1 MLKELEMRLSLNRF
15 RYSLALSLIFLVNLN
30 SMAQEEFLQL
40 DSIVVIQSDLPMS
53 LMPSRSWEYEGH
65 DTIQINAQND
75 QLVKVRYC
83 AITTTAT
90 STNWAANAEFG
101 YSHEVYDLRIRT
113 EGFNFLDGI
122 RYDNE
127 NPRAISANSYFHSRS
142 TTIDRFPNV
151 FIGNGES
158 IYVDFIQE
166 FYGGT
171 RTVDYRIEL
180 LYFSYE

>member
-1 MLKELEMRLSLNRF
+1 
-15 RYSLALSLIFLVNLN
+15 
-30 SMAQEEFLQL
+30 MAQEEFLQL

-53 LMPSRSWEYEGH
+53 LIPPRSWEYEGH
-65 DTIQINAQND
+65 DTIQINAQNG

-83 AITTTAT
+83 AITLTAT
-90 STNWAANAEFG
+90 STNWAADAQLG
-101 YSHEVYDLRIRT
+101 YSHKIHDLRIRT
-113 EGFNFLDGI
+113 EGFNFLDAI

-127 NPRAISANSYFHSRS
+127 LARAANNNTYVSSRS

-151 FIGNGES
+151 FISNGES

>member
-1 MLKELEMRLSLNRF
+1 MRLSLNKF

-113 EGFNFLDGI
+113 EGFNLLDGI
-122 RYDNE
+122 RYSTNRPDGLLSGNDYV
-127 NPRAISANSYFHSRS
+127 SSRS

-151 FIGNGES
+151 FIGDGES